1 VIRVDKLPRLVSGKT
16 DLVSVRKLFDV

>member
-16 DLVSVRKLFDV
+16 DLVGVRKLFDV